1 MGNKVYKSYNQQI
14 KILRSRGISINK
26 GSAGSRA
33 KEVLKRENY
42 YNVVNGYKGLFL
54 DVQSS
59 TINEQYKSGVTFD
72 EINALYTFDRDIR
85 IIYLKYL
92 LIIENNLKAVISHD
106 FSNKYGYDN
115 YLKLD
120 NFQCNAT
127 SDLSELKRISKIYNL
142 DINDNFDEIKRISAV
157 NNTFAIT
164 KLIGEIQQEI
174 SRQLSK
180 NHQMVTHYM
189 INHGYIPLWVLVN
202 VLTFGKITNFYL
214 NLKEQ
219 DKIDIAK
226 EFGVHY
232 KELHKYMRILGLAR
246 NKCAHDE
253 RFYDIKFRLRL
264 HTRSIR
270 NFSILGLQRD
280 KSGSYKNGTN
290 DAFAVAIIFSQMLK
304 KCELKEFIS
313 SMSKAIS
320 KLEKQLNSIS
330 INDVLDVMGYPDN
343 WKQLI
348 RIAKN

>member
-72 EINALYTFDRDIR
+72 EI
-85 IIYLKYL
+85 
-92 LIIENNLKAVISHD
+92 
-106 FSNKYGYDN
+106 
-115 YLKLD
+115 
-120 NFQCNAT
+120 
-127 SDLSELKRISKIYNL
+127 
-142 DINDNFDEIKRISAV
+142 KRISAV
-157 NNTFAIT
+157 NNTSAIT